1 MLTNDAPLMP
11 RIPFRF
17 GRKDCATSPISAE
30 SRTFPKGRDD
40 FDAVMAFFA
49 IEFGLGP
56 RLGTALSGA
65 HTLGGAAGAAGSGFL
80 GFWKENATEAA
91 KFDARYFSLMADPDL
106 NWNLVNAAL
115 QTNANSPRWQWEG
128 FRDNE
133 QAWVGAPAI
142 LTLVSNPRQQFW
154 SKSMADSPTSGYET
168 SLWHSQEWLK
178 TRRRHSWSQ
187 PAMIWVVNYPNQDRK
202 KTEKENKHPIF
213 KSWSLWFC

>member
-1 MLTNDAPLMP
+1 
-11 RIPFRF
+11 
-17 GRKDCATSPISAE
+17 
-30 SRTFPKGRDD
+30 
-40 FDAVMAFFA
+40 MAFFA

-133 QAWVGAPAI
+133 QVSFMLNSDVALLLDIQPNAEGRSSCNFDTCQQSQTAI
-142 LTLVSNPRQQFW
+142 LVKIYGRFPNFW
-154 SKSMADSPTSGYET
+154 IRDFSVAF
-168 SLWHSQEWLK
+168 
-178 TRRRHSWSQ
+178 TR
-187 PAMIWVVNYPNQDRK
+187 MV
-202 KTEKENKHPIF
+202 EN
-213 KSWSLWFC
+213 